1 VRIKHLAIANLRA
14 IARLEL
20 IDLEDMV
27 LIAGPNGCG
36 KSCIFDAVRLLKS
49 CYGGYQP
56 NEWHQWFGEF
66 QINIS
71 RSSVDLSHWLFRDRS
86 KSVTVGATFELS
98 PSEIAYIRDNL
109 GDIATDIAWQ
119 IEAPH
124 TQGFGVRPVARDL
137 RSYGPRV
144 AQRVEQITEEVL
156 AELARDEHVAEITIG
171 TNSDIHSVPNPLL
184 ELVFATYDPKH
195 IGIIDYHSANRAYG
209 REQVGGINLNIES
222 KREQTRQTALYNTP
236 NKYGSIKSEMASTY
250 VRDLIARQRG
260 RVTDDSQSLTRTLQ
274 ELFQSFFP
282 DKSFSGP
289 LATEEGGFDFP
300 VTMSDGAEHDIND
313 LSSGEKELLFGYLRL
328 RNSSP
333 RHSVILLDEPELHL
347 NPALIRG
354 LPQFYRKHIGQ
365 ALGNQIWLVTH
376 SDAFL
381 REATGEPGFSV
392 FHMQRAVRT
401 AGELESPNQ
410 VTPVNASSE
419 LELAVI
425 DLVGDLATYHP
436 DATVVIFEGDDAE
449 FDCRMTSKLFPEL
462 TEKANLISAGSK
474 SNARRLHELLER
486 AVVSGGIAARFF
498 SIVDRDSDR
507 SMSEDG
513 LPTHFRWPAYHIE
526 NFLLQ
531 PKYILRA
538 LREIS
543 ETERVFADEDAV
555 YDALKDAARQTL
567 PDLLRHRMQNDAND
581 LLLAAMELRPDQR
594 ASNVAA
600 SLAAAAHFAMER
612 FSKVVRESLTEA
624 ILKEKEELLA
634 CQLQGSLESDGW
646 RNEFRGREV
655 LKRFVGDLGSGI
667 NYRTLR
673 DLVISRMA
681 DDGFRPEGMKAIV
694 DSILRNSTGVHR
706 TR

>member
-1 VRIKHLAIANLRA
+1 MRIKHLKISNLRA
-14 IARLEL
+14 ISRLEL
-20 IDLEDMV
+20 ENLEDMV

-36 KSCIFDAVRLLKS
+36 KSCIFDAIRLLKS

-66 QINIS
+66 QINVS
-71 RSSVDLSHWLFRDRS
+71 RSSVDLSHWLFRDRTR
-86 KSVTVGATFELS
+86 SVSVGAVFELS
-98 PSEIAYIRDNL
+98 PMEVAHIEENVEQ
-109 GDIATDIAWQ
+109 IATGIAWQ

-124 TQGFGVRPVARDL
+124 TQGVGVRPVARDL

-144 AQRVEQITEEVL
+144 AQRVEQITAEVL
-156 AELARDEHVAEITIG
+156 AELAHDEHLAEITIH

-184 ELVFATYDPKH
+184 EVVFATYDPKH

-222 KREQTRQTALYNTP
+222 KREQIRQTALYNTP

-250 VRDLIARQRG
+250 VRDLIAQQRG
-260 RVTDDSQSLTRTLQ
+260 RVAEDSKSLTRTLQ

-289 LATEEGGFDFP
+289 LATEEGGFEFP

-392 FHMQRAVRT
+392 FHMQRAVRST
-401 AGELESPNQ
+401 AVSELPNQ
-410 VTPVNASSE
+410 VTPVNARSE

-436 DATVVIFEGDDAE
+436 DAAVVIFEGDDSE
-449 FDCRMTSKLFPEL
+449 FDCRMTAKLFPEL
-462 TEKANLISAGSK
+462 AERANLISAGSK
-474 SNARRLHELLER
+474 ASARRLHELLER
-486 AVVSGGIAARFF
+486 AVVSGGISAQFF
-498 SIVDRDSDR
+498 SIVDRDADR
-507 SMSEDG
+507 VMSEEG
-513 LPTHFRWPAYHIE
+513 LPTHFHWPVYHIE
-526 NFLLQ
+526 NFLLE

-543 ETERVFADEDAV
+543 DTERMFADEDAV
-555 YDALKDAARQTL
+555 YDALRNAARQTL
-567 PDLLRHRMQNDAND
+567 PDLLRHRMQNEAND
-581 LLLAAMELRPDQR
+581 LLLAAMELRPDQT
-594 ASNVAA
+594 ASDVAA
-600 SLAAAAHFAMER
+600 SLASAARYAMTR
-612 FSKVVRESLTEA
+612 LSKVAQESLTEPV
-624 ILKEKEELLA
+624 LKEKEELLVV
-634 CQLQGSLESDGW
+634 QLQGSLGSDEW
-646 RNEFRGREV
+646 RREFRGRDV
-655 LKRFVGDLGSGI
+655 LRRFVGELRTGI
-667 NYRTLR
+667 NYRMVR

-681 DDGFRPEGMKAIV
+681 DDGFKPDGMKLIV
-694 DSILRNSTGVHR
+694 ESILRSA